1 MQAVFHAALKRVDR
15 SQLKNAM
22 GQLTVPDK
30 MGLIVRTAGI
40 GRSPEELQWDS
51 GLPRPSVGVHYH

>member
-1 MQAVFHAALKRVDR
+1 
-15 SQLKNAM
+15 M

-40 GRSPEELQWDS
+40 GRSPEELQWDLIIPFRYGS
-51 GLPRPSVGVHYH
+51 PSPQKPVSVLHRS